1 MILSD
6 IVSYKT
12 QLNNLSSRDVAEKTS
27 YALTDMINQVSSFD
41 IDLAEHIEDLDTA
54 SFVVSNVLGS
64 IDKILNSMR
73 EVVQQSIDDSE
84 PDYFS
89 KSMTLYNNMAHEEST
104 EILNRAKPI
113 RGETDTIIRT
123 RIGLYT
129 DWRYPGMIIRPATES
144 HIKHL
149 VPLDPLYIVDTNDR
163 LLLPVREEFT
173 PEYQARLRYYTI
185 SEYVNQPIFQ
195 QLPVG
200 QFGMIFSH
208 NYFQYKPLHII
219 KQYLDEIFVLLR
231 DSGVF
236 MFTYN
241 DCDYTHAV
249 RLAEKNFHCYTPGR
263 MIKDYAVEKGFDIVF
278 EHHSEDG
285 IHFLE
290 LVKPGEARSI
300 RGGQTLARIVP
311 RSDKKPSDDISPK
324 DVDNHTGEVYNK
336 HEALKLRVTASLLGI
351 DTEDN
356 IFGSMYTLEKLARLV
371 KIRMDQG
378 GIEIAKFNEKLERK
392 INKRKKS

>member
-1 MILSD
+1 
-6 IVSYKT
+6 
-12 QLNNLSSRDVAEKTS
+12 
-27 YALTDMINQVSSFD
+27 
-41 IDLAEHIEDLDTA
+41 
-54 SFVVSNVLGS
+54 
-64 IDKILNSMR
+64 
-73 EVVQQSIDDSE
+73 
-84 PDYFS
+84 
-89 KSMTLYNNMAHEEST
+89 
-104 EILNRAKPI
+104 
-113 RGETDTIIRT
+113 
-123 RIGLYT
+123 
-129 DWRYPGMIIRPATES
+129 
-144 HIKHL
+144 
-149 VPLDPLYIVDTNDR
+149 
-163 LLLPVREEFT
+163 
-173 PEYQARLRYYTI
+173 
-185 SEYVNQPIFQ
+185 
-195 QLPVG
+195 
-200 QFGMIFSH
+200 
-208 NYFQYKPLHII
+208 
-219 KQYLDEIFVLLR
+219 
-231 DSGVF
+231 
-236 MFTYN
+236 
-241 DCDYTHAV
+241 
-249 RLAEKNFHCYTPGR
+249 

-311 RSDKKPSDDISPK
+311 RSDKKPGDDISPK